1 VIWLRKILLK
11 MKDKLEQLSLPN
23 KLISLYVIIFM
34 IPAITF
40 TIYYS
45 NQLYENAINDIT
57 NKNESLLEIENI
69 HIRNNIESMRRT
81 AQLVTS
87 DHEFID
93 YIETRNETNVNELID
108 FKMNAFSNVAKLQ
121 QNNPTIQHIRIYTN
135 NPYVTEMWPLIFSE
149 NRISSVTWMDEVI
162 ERNGVEYW
170 AFAANDKDLLERYE
184 LSNNDPRISLLR
196 EIEYPKDEH
205 LGIVEIS
212 MLLKNFFPK
221 MFSNIQEEKSELIVF
236 DSTMNLFQNNKNTF
250 LEEQGIDSALIL
262 DQLSHFYQKEK
273 ATFQFHHQDIPYLV
287 VSTYIEDI
295 DSHMLNLISLEDI
308 YAQIKQTRNFIVGGT
323 LFLVIILSI
332 ITYLLISLLL
342 KKMYKLIDT
351 MERVKRGEFSASV
364 DISGQGEFAKLAY
377 HFKEMLSKING
388 LIAETVNKQAATKEA
403 ELKALKT
410 QIDSHF
416 LYNTLENI
424 KMMAEIEGKYDIS
437 DSLTSLGEMMR
448 YNLRWKHDF
457 VTLTEEIAHI
467 QNYIDIMNLR
477 LDHRLKVNI
486 NVPLELKDQQILK
499 MSLQPIVENAVKHGL
514 TPILSTKMGII
525 EINASVKKEWIEI
538 EVVDNGIGMS
548 KDAIKELLDKI
559 GANQEQVKD
568 LQQSKSG
575 GIGLKNVNERI
586 QLHYGSEYGL
596 QIESKEESYTKVA
609 VLLPY

>member
-1 VIWLRKILLK
+1 
-11 MKDKLEQLSLPN
+11 MKDKIEQLSLPN

-236 DSTMNLFQNNKNTF
+236 DSTMNLFQNKKNTF
-250 LEEQGIDSALIL
+250 LEEQNIDSALIL

-514 TPILSTKMGII
+514 TPILSTEMGII

-548 KDAIKELLDKI
+548 KDAIKELTDKI

>member
-1 VIWLRKILLK
+1 MRKILLK

-236 DSTMNLFQNNKNTF
+236 DSSMNLFQNKKNTF

>member
-1 VIWLRKILLK
+1 MIWLRKILLK